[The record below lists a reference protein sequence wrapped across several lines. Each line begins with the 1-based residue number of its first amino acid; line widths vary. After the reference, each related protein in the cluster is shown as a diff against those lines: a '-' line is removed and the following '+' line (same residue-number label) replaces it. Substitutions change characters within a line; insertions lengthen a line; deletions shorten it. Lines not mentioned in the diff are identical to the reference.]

1 MDLLYTIGVGRHCY
15 RAAARLA
22 VRSARKYGRF
32 RGDVVVL
39 ADRDVGV
46 DGYGDT
52 VVVRDPGDLVEPKS
66 LVLKI
71 GSFVDLARY
80 DRVVFID
87 SDVLVCRSLEAL
99 MDHAQHALV
108 ATDDVGKTVAEGYNH
123 RCLTA
128 EELRAH
134 GDRLAVNSGFFIARG
149 SHLDAWLE
157 EWRRTLEMFESG
169 PAVGIDQDGLNAA
182 MVRGSIP
189 VLCVPGLMWWPR
201 RAGSWALTVHPPYLI
216 HYHNLGRK
224 PNRLLYMHW
233 RFLRVGRSTKT

>member
-1 MDLLYTIGVGRHCY
+1 MDLLYTIGVGRRCY

-32 RGDVVVL
+32 RGDAVVL
-39 ADRDVGV
+39 TDRDIGV
-46 DGYGDT
+46 EGYADT
-52 VVVRDPGDLVEPKS
+52 VLVSDPGDLAEPKW

-80 DRVVFID
+80 ERVVFID
-87 SDVLVCRSLEAL
+87 SDVLVCRSLEPL
-99 MDHAQHALV
+99 MGRAQHALL
-108 ATDDVGKTVAEGYNH
+108 ATDDVGKKVAEGFNH

-149 SHLDAWLE
+149 RHLEEWLE
-157 EWRRTLEMFESG
+157 EWQRTLEMFEGS
-169 PAVGIDQDGLNAA
+169 AAGIDQDGLNAA

-189 VLCVPGLMWWPR
+189 VVCVPGLMWWPR
-201 RAGSWALTVHPPYLI
+201 RTGSWALTVHPPYLI

-224 PNRLLYMHW
+224 PNRLLYMRW
-233 RFLRVGRSTKT
+233 RFLRLARSAKT